1 MVFYLRLIVFIGVY
15 WFYLVLQKAPM
26 ISHLKEDNV
35 LVLDEK
41 SFDEAIKGNPI
52 ILVEF
57 YAPWCGHCKQLAPI
71 YDKLG
76 MEFEANEDVVIAKMD
91 STGNEVE
98 DIKVQGFPTIKL
110 FKKETNEVI
119 DFAGERT
126 LEGMKK
132 FIESGGKDGAS
143 AEPEEGD
150 EDDEGEGHDEL

>member
-1 MVFYLRLIVFIGVY
+1 MG
-15 WFYLVLQKAPM
+15 
-26 ISHLKEDNV
+26 
-35 LVLDEK
+35 
-41 SFDEAIKGNPI
+41 
-52 ILVEF
+52 
-57 YAPWCGHCKQLAPI
+57 
-71 YDKLG
+71 
-76 MEFEANEDVVIAKMD
+76 
-91 STGNEVE
+91 
-98 DIKVQGFPTIKL
+98 TIKL